1 MGDISDSCVL
11 FLHDPCQLMV
21 YVICIFEHCNLP
33 PVYKDS
39 GFDSRSSILITRT
52 TNFSEAT
59 AHLSKGSHLQTCWCK
74 EINRSAKGE
83 QMQLDLFRVQEVRH
97 AIENIVIVCVCVCEV
112 PVPDIRIHRAGFR
125 FWLQLCSTSRSSV
138 QSTTRLSNINSMF
151 ITVDHGKVYS
161 ILIILRKHKMDLPI
175 DCRTLLQTPPKSV
188 ERVGL
193 VLGFSIDP
201 GFNP

>member
-1 MGDISDSCVL
+1 
-11 FLHDPCQLMV
+11 
-21 YVICIFEHCNLP
+21 
-33 PVYKDS
+33 
-39 GFDSRSSILITRT
+39 
-52 TNFSEAT
+52 
-59 AHLSKGSHLQTCWCK
+59 
-74 EINRSAKGE
+74 
-83 QMQLDLFRVQEVRH
+83 MQLDLFRVQEVRH

-125 FWLQLCSTSRSSV
+125 FWLQLGSTSRSSV